1 MKRLLGFGVLACAL
15 ACAGENLSFIGDT
28 DKNPLSY
35 RLNETITFTV
45 KLVDK
50 DAGNAA
56 VAGRELR
63 WTLSHDDK
71 TLDRSGT
78 ATSDTPLV
86 VTTAMSQP
94 GFARLV
100 VEVQDGG
107 TWLSGTTQVFDGG
120 AGADVLNIQEWPEP
134 ADFRNFWTTATN
146 QLYTTAYAPVCTNFV
161 PAGAAAGVKYYLFEL
176 PTLPGLLPAT
186 GILAKPAAAD
196 PASCGVVAT
205 FNGYGFGATALPS
218 ASTVL
223 QGNIVINVAR
233 HGEYPVHPDA
243 GYYTDLQN
251 GPMKSFCFRNLDGT
265 VQQTDQY
272 GMLMRDLRALQF
284 AKSLPEW
291 NHETV
296 EVSGGSMGGYQALAM
311 AGLDG
316 DVTKCTVNI
325 PWHVDLSSGVKFGR
339 MTGWRPGWTANMDYV
354 DAKNFAKLIRCPVT
368 FTAGLGDYVCPPSGE
383 VLLWKNLPEPKKVT
397 WTQNSS
403 HPGNRGPV
411 CAQYVWQA
419 PEPEPEPLPGRTLNW
434 VGGGADRLFSNA
446 LNWKDAAGGTNAV
459 PQDDDVLSIA
469 VNTGDAKNDIPN
481 LHPYQIKVSGYQTQ
495 SASGE
500 PLIFRSGSGGI
511 YNTGYLHFDLPIA
524 LVGTNVPYFS
534 NSTCVQRGKMYGVD
548 GRDCGIVKIGS
559 SRAGLQPGAGVT
571 SAAAF
576 AGFRFVTIRE
586 GQWIYGING
595 GASKMNLLPKGQ
607 TVTFD
612 GQGTSLGISQ
622 DCVFEDF
629 CLRETANA
637 RNKAHAIT
645 CQKDGDK
652 PDPFRAKL
660 TVTGVPPDDETVFTG
675 TFESA
680 VDFCW
685 NPASSLKTFTLSGKT
700 STTVGDVEVANGTL
714 RLTNGAGYS
723 QLGELKL
730 SGGAGAKLVVDTAP
744 YTPFHAQTLVLVN
757 GTERL
762 QLAAGVTLTVA
773 GATVAGVRI
782 PGRTYTKD
790 NANWIAGDGVVVVE
804 GVTSCTLTW
813 AKKATYAN
821 LNWNNPDN
829 WVNGYT
835 GLPDVPVD
843 GDIIKLPG
851 RGAYDA
857 GGAAG
862 RTDNTRN
869 NLVNFRPRRI
879 YVQSGYSSPAGNPVI
894 FDGTDP
900 TDGIY
905 NDGYMYYIVP
915 TIVNTDAITIHTSSS
930 SVNYGHRADIY
941 STDGHAFTVR
951 KTGAGLLGL
960 ACETS
965 GRNKYAGFRHLE
977 LHGGKFSFS
986 WQKFGVGDS
995 FPRDFDICYMAKDT
1009 YLQCSVDTT
1018 LQGAVIREA
1027 SAAAN
1032 QTHYLGAQNGE
1043 VVTLTIAGEPEAD
1056 SLFTG
1061 VLQNPLSFTW
1071 APENGRTFT
1080 FSGASSKNLT
1090 AGTLTVRNG
1099 AVVLKDGATFTQLD
1113 TLALDGE
1120 GTTFRVESAPATAFH
1135 ANALTVASGAERL
1148 YVEGGVKLAVDTLK
1162 VGGQSLPAGVYHSA
1176 DNAGG
1181 TGVAWIMG
1189 GGYLC
1194 VGGADVVLPTESA
1207 ATTTGLWTAGGG
1219 SDTAV
1224 GTAANWDGQVLP
1236 DLASGSL
1243 NATFAAGS
1251 AATLDRDAHV
1261 KGIAF
1266 SAPGAG
1272 FALTRAAGSS
1282 WVNYLGSLGLSTA
1295 GGTGKTYTL
1304 AAPTYLV
1311 APQTWTVGSKDV
1323 LDVNGPLVGQSTLT
1337 VANAGT
1343 VNVNAGGV
1351 FSGPV
1356 SVSGGTVNVNADGAF
1371 GESLANPVEVD
1382 FSKTKFNLN
1391 GVTLKRGIKSL
1402 GGAIAFPANTENV
1415 IEGIVDFTQNDGG
1428 TIAFGA
1434 NAVVRAKKGWARGTT
1449 AWHYFKGSDSAHP
1462 GTLVL
1467 DGPFSYVGGAANGLS
1482 GNMNLYV
1489 NAPDC
1494 DLGVVWFWLTGS
1506 NNHVYLTVPYA
1517 FRWDV
1522 KGHDN
1527 LVRATDVGA
1536 NNVIDLCG
1544 NDQSLLSFGANA
1556 NVTVTSSKPATLD
1569 IHTEKWNQHTHY
1581 GITNRACWADAAN
1594 LAFTGAKYLYLAGT
1608 STSTGTVTVTRGA
1621 LKFMPTGAW
1630 PNASAVIARGG
1641 TLTCENKTAFGRE
1654 TTLKVTTGAT
1664 VELAYAGAMKLK
1676 AVEIDGEALK
1686 AGVYGGPS
1694 STASSKLACFAG
1706 AGVISVGS
1714 ASTVLLLR

>member
-1 MKRLLGFGVLACAL
+1 MKRLLGVLSIL
-15 ACAGENLSFIGDT
+15 GLFTAGAENLSFIGDT

-35 RLNETITFTV
+35 KLNETITFTV

-50 DAGNAA
+50 DANNAA

-78 ATSDTPLV
+78 ATSDNPLV

-100 VEVQDGG
+100 VEVKDGG
-107 TWLSGTTQVFDGG
+107 AWLSGTTQVFDGG

-134 ADFRNFWTTATN
+134 ADFRSFWTNATN
-146 QLYTTAYAPVCTNFV
+146 TLFATAYTPVCTNFV

-186 GILAKPAAAD
+186 GILAKPEGAD
-196 PASCGVVAT
+196 PASCGVIAT
-205 FNGYGFGATALPS
+205 FNGYGFGATALPN
-218 ASTVL
+218 AATVL
-223 QGNIVINVAR
+223 KGNIVINVAR

-243 GYYTDLQN
+243 SYYTDLQN

-272 GMLMRDLRALQF
+272 AMILRDLRALQF

-291 NHETV
+291 DHETV
-296 EVSGGSMGGYQALAM
+296 EVSGGSMGGYQSLAM
-311 AGLDG
+311 AGLDA

-339 MTGWRPGWTANMDYV
+339 MTGWRPTWTANMDYV
-354 DAKNFAKLIRCPVT
+354 DAKNFAKLVRCPVT

-419 PEPEPEPLPGRTLNW
+419 PEPEPELLPGRTLNW
-434 VGGGADRLFSNA
+434 VGGGANKLFSTA

-459 PQDDDVLSIA
+459 PQDGDVLNIA
-469 VNTGDAKNDIPN
+469 VNTVDAKNDIPDF
-481 LHPYQIKVSGYQTQ
+481 HPYQIKVSGYQMQ

-534 NSTCVQRGKMYGVD
+534 SSTCVQRGKMYGLD
-548 GRDCGIVKIGS
+548 GKDCGIVKIGS
-559 SRAGLQPGAGVT
+559 QRAGLQPGAGVT

-595 GASKMNLLPKGQ
+595 GTSKMHFLPKGQ

-612 GQGTSLGISQ
+612 GPGTSLGISQ

-660 TVTGVPPDDETVFTG
+660 TVTGAPPDDETVFTG
-675 TFESA
+675 TFEST

-757 GTERL
+757 GTEKL
-762 QLAAGVTLTVA
+762 QLADGVTVTA
-773 GATVAGVRI
+773 GGATRAGVRLQ
-782 PGRTYTKD
+782 PGTYTRA
-790 NANWIAGDGVVVVE
+790 NADWIAGDGRVVVE
-804 GVTSCTLTW
+804 GIVSCTFTW
-813 AKKATYAN
+813 AKKDAYAN
-821 LNWNNPDN
+821 LKWSNRDN
-829 WVNGYT
+829 WVNDYT

-843 GDIIKLPG
+843 GDTIKLPG
-851 RGAYDA
+851 RGAYDSKNT
-857 GGAAG
+857 G
-862 RTDNTRN
+862 RIDANQN
-869 NLVNFRPRRI
+869 DLVNFRPRRV
-879 YVQSGYSSPAGNPVI
+879 YVQGGYSSPSGNPVT
-894 FDGTDP
+894 FAGTDP

-905 NDGYMYYIVP
+905 NDGYMYYRVP
-915 TIVNTDAITIHTSSS
+915 TIVNTPTITINASSS
-930 SVNYGHRADIY
+930 YGHRADIY
-941 STDGHAFTVR
+941 STDGRAFTIR
-951 KTGAGLLGL
+951 KTGSGLLGL
-960 ACETS
+960 QCETS
-965 GRNKYAGFRHLE
+965 GRNKYTGFRHVE
-977 LHGGKFSFS
+977 IHGGKFSFS
-986 WQKFGVGDS
+986 WQKWGVGDS
-995 FPRDFDICYMAKDT
+995 FPQDLDICYMEKNT

-1018 LQGAVIREA
+1018 LRGAVIREA

-1032 QTHYLGAQNGE
+1032 QTHYLGAQASDE
-1043 VVTLTIAGEPEAD
+1043 TPTLTLAGDPAAD
-1056 SLFTG
+1056 SRFTG
-1061 VLQNPLSFTW
+1061 VLQDPLSLTW
-1071 APENGRTFT
+1071 APENAERSFT

-1090 AGTLTVRNG
+1090 KGTLTVNNG
-1099 AVVLKDGATFTQLD
+1099 VVVLKDGATFTQLG

-1120 GTTFRVESAPATAFH
+1120 GACFRVESAPATAFH
-1135 ANALTVASGAERL
+1135 ADTLTVASGVERL
-1148 YVEGGVKLAVDTLK
+1148 YIEGGVKIAVDTLQ

-1176 DNAGG
+1176 DNACG
-1181 TGVAWIMG
+1181 TGVAWITG

-1207 ATTTGLWTAGGG
+1207 ETTAGLWTAGGG

-1224 GTAANWDGQVLP
+1224 GTAANWDGQGLP

-1251 AATLDRDAHV
+1251 AATLDRDAHF
-1261 KGIAF
+1261 KGVAF
-1266 SAPGAG
+1266 NAPGAG

-1323 LDVNGPLVGQSTLT
+1323 LDVNAPLVGQSTLT

-1356 SVSGGTVNVNADGAF
+1356 SISGGTVNVNADGAF
-1371 GESLANPVEVD
+1371 GESLANPVEID
-1382 FSKTKFNLN
+1382 FSTTKFNLN

-1402 GGAIAFPANTENV
+1402 GGGRVDFPANTENV
-1415 IEGIVDFTQNDGG
+1415 IEGVCDFTRDDTVN
-1428 TIAFGA
+1428 IVLGA
-1434 NAVVRAKKGWARGTT
+1434 GATLRVKKGWARGTT
-1449 AWHYFKGSDSAHP
+1449 MWDYFKGSSASQP
-1462 GTLVL
+1462 GTIHF
-1467 DGPFSYVGGAANGLS
+1467 DGPMTYVRGAANGLD
-1482 GNMNLYV
+1482 GNL
-1489 NAPDC
+1489 NAYFNAADNGC
-1494 DLGVVWFWLTGS
+1494 GTVWLWVKNS
-1506 NNHVYLTVPYA
+1506 HNHVHTTVPYA
-1517 FRWDV
+1517 FRADV
-1522 KGHDN
+1522 NGHQN
-1527 LVRATDVGA
+1527 IIRADAAGEDTVF
-1536 NNVIDLCG
+1536 DLCG
-1544 NDQSLLSFGANA
+1544 NDQSLFGFGASA
-1556 NVTVTSSKPATLD
+1556 NVTVTSATPATLAVITTAD
-1569 IHTEKWNQHTHY
+1569 NQHMSGCY
-1581 GITNRACWADAAN
+1581 TNSACWAGAAN
-1594 LAFTGAKYLYLAGT
+1594 LLFGGTKFICLKAT
-1608 STSTGTVTVTRGA
+1608 STSTGTVTVTAGR
-1621 LKFMPTGAW
+1621 LEFLPTGAW
-1630 PNASAVIARGG
+1630 PNASEVVAKGGMLKLGNKAAVG
-1641 TLTCENKTAFGRE
+1641 KE

-1664 VELAYAGAMKLK
+1664 VDLAYAGAMKLK
-1676 AVEIDGEALK
+1676 AIELDGEVMPK
-1686 AGVYGGPS
+1686 GVYGGSAS
-1694 STASSKLACFAG
+1694 SASSKLACFTG
-1706 AGVISVGS
+1706 TGTICIGEIS
-1714 ASTVLLLR
+1714 TLLIFR